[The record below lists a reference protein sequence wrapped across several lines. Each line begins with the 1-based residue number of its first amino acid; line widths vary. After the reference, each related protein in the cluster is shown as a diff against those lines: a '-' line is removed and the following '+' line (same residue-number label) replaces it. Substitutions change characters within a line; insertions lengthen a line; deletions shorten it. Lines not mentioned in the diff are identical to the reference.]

1 MQRSEAPPSKNKLE
15 GLWPLLDLR
24 VSTEVVLSGGLLL
37 ARTAW
42 HLHTDP
48 AAAALRFISASHFA
62 SCLLGPRLAAV
73 RPEFPRCYTSEM
85 SILRTSEASGDAK
98 IPEIKRVGT
107 LRTAAPRRPSSAT
120 LNQFVS
126 LPNEQRRGRDMNC
139 INK

>member
-15 GLWPLLDLR
+15 ELWPLLDLR

-48 AAAALRFISASHFA
+48 AAAALRFINASHFA

-73 RPEFPRCYTSEM
+73 RPEFPRCYTSGM
-85 SILRTSEASGDAK
+85 SILRTSEASGMPKSRKLSELA
-98 IPEIKRVGT
+98 RY
-107 LRTAAPRRPSSAT
+107 AP
-120 LNQFVS
+120 
-126 LPNEQRRGRDMNC
+126 LPPDVPARQP
-139 INK
+139 